1 MTSPVGLVTTVD
13 AVWCSRFG
21 VLSRTP
27 ADGSASV
34 DVLGHI
40 DDRVVTLADGH
51 EVEVSTTVSE
61 MFTDALRDAGVHG
74 GDHDLVLVHPPH
86 WGAVRCSVL
95 TAAARPLARDV
106 LLVSSALVARDAAQ
120 SARPCPC
127 GGSRCRTVVLD
138 RTPHRTTVSTV
149 VSTAISSDVVDCV
162 LTDPTIGGDDELTVS
177 RTRAA
182 VDGVLAA
189 APACRLVVHGTND
202 TLPRA
207 VLDEMSDLTVVTV
220 DDEEMAA
227 AVVPSAGA
235 SPLPVPP
242 VTTSVPAEL
251 TPGRTG
257 AWLAERAAAA
267 AVDRRRT
274 TRRPVLV
281 AAVATAVVCV
291 SIGVAALTSG
301 QSPAPATERP
311 RAAEPSMV
319 PAGPTRPTAPTTEPA
334 AATTTSAPAGTDFS
348 IAGTHLIVPVGWH
361 VEPGTERV
369 EIRPDAPAGM
379 RLVLVVRELG
389 VGVGLPDVQATL
401 SAGVDAAP
409 DRLGGLDRRSDV
421 SDRPAL
427 VYTEKASDGST
438 VAWTVIVSPGEQ
450 TSLGCQ
456 STEAANPVMAEVC
469 TAVLASLV
477 VG

>member
-1 MTSPVGLVTTVD
+1 MTSPVGLLTTVD

-40 DDRVVTLADGH
+40 DDRVVTLADGR
-51 EVEVSTTVSE
+51 EVEVSTMVSE
-61 MFTDALRDAGVHG
+61 MFADALHDAGAHG

-95 TAAARPLARDV
+95 TAAARPLGRDV

-177 RTRAA
+177 RTRSA
-182 VDGVLAA
+182 VDGALAA
-189 APACRLVVHGTND
+189 APACRLVVHGTSD

-235 SPLPVPP
+235 SPSAPP
-242 VTTSVPAEL
+242 VTSSVPAEL

-267 AVDRRRT
+267 AVDRRRA

-281 AAVATAVVCV
+281 AAVATALVCV
-291 SIGVAALTSG
+291 SVGAAALTSG
-301 QSPAPATERP
+301 KPPAPATEPP
-311 RAAEPSMV
+311 RAAQPSMV
-319 PAGPTRPTAPTTEPA
+319 PAGPTESLTVSTAVP
-334 AATTTSAPAGTDFS
+334 TTSAVPAGADFS
-348 IAGTHLIVPVGWH
+348 VAGTHLTVPVGWH

-369 EIRPDAPAGM
+369 EIRPDTPAGM
-379 RLVLVVRELG
+379 RLVMVVRELDA
-389 VGVGLPDVQATL
+389 GVGLSDVQATL
-401 SAGVDAAP
+401 SARVDAAP
-409 DRLGGLDRRSDV
+409 DRLDGLDRRSDV
-421 SDRPAL
+421 ADRPAL
-427 VYTEKASDGST
+427 VYTETASDGST

-456 STEAANPVMAEVC
+456 SAEAANPVMAEVC